1 MKHFA
6 LAVLVVLSAAPVFP
20 TRADETATK
29 DPRYT
34 KDGQLVRPTN
44 YREWIY
50 LSSGLGMNYSDSPR
64 TENPHFDNV
73 FVQPDAYRAFLGT
86 GHWPD
91 KTLFVLEIRASG
103 QHGSI
108 NRDGHFQTDLVA
120 LEAEV
125 KDESRYPHK
134 WAFFSFGQAAS
145 LLDSTKPF
153 PANSVCNQCHAKNAA
168 VDNTFV
174 QFYPTLLEVAKAK
187 GTLR

>member
-1 MKHFA
+1 MKCFG
-6 LAVLVVLSAAPVFP
+6 LTVLVVLLVAAVFP
-20 TRADETATK
+20 AGADDAATK

-34 KDGQLVRPTN
+34 KDGQLIRPTN

-50 LSSGLGMNYSDSPR
+50 LSSGLGMNYGASPR
-64 TENPHFDNV
+64 NENPNFDNV
-73 FVQPDAYRAFLGT
+73 FVQPDAYRAFLAT
-86 GHWPD
+86 GRWPD
-91 KTLFVLEIRASG
+91 KTIFVLEIRASE

-108 NRDGHFQTDLVA
+108 NRDGRFQTDLIA

-125 KDESRYPHK
+125 KDESRYPQK

-145 LLDSTKPF
+145 LLDSNKAF
-153 PANSVCNQCHAKNAA
+153 PASSACNQCHAKNAA

-174 QFYPTLLEVAKAK
+174 QFYPTLLDVAKAK